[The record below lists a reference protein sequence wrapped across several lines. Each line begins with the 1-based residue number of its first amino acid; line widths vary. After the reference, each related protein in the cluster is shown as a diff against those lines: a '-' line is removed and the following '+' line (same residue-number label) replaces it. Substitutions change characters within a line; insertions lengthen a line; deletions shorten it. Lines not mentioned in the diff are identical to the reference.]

1 MKKKFLVVVERGESN
16 YSAYSPDLPGCIAT
30 GKSIEIALAE
40 MRTAMMFHLEGMSE
54 NGDKFPAPRSLNS
67 YIGETGEISIDD
79 IITSVEIEIPELAL
93 AG

>member
-1 MKKKFLVVVERGESN
+1 
-16 YSAYSPDLPGCIAT
+16 
-30 GKSIEIALAE
+30 
-40 MRTAMMFHLEGMSE
+40 MMFHLEGMSE